1 MKRIER
7 KQLESIKKEIAT
19 GRETW
24 KIIPFV
30 TGMGIE
36 IFDGFAYVGNAEI
49 DLRFENLS
57 PEIKIKK

>member
-7 KQLESIKKEIAT
+7 KQLESIKKELAT

-36 IFDGFAYVGNAEI
+36 ILDGFAYVGNAVI
-49 DLRFENLS
+49 DLRFDNLQ
-57 PEIKIKK
+57 PEIKTQK